1 MFIRRAE
8 LETRIKDVEQ
18 VKELLENLRSEI
30 LDDMD
35 DTGCTEF
42 APDEN
47 YSSRI
52 RDAAQEMN
60 SLVGYFLQVS

>member
-1 MFIRRAE
+1 MFITLAE
-8 LETRIKDVEQ
+8 LEVRIKDIEQ

-30 LDDMD
+30 LDD
-35 DTGCTEF
+35 TGCTEF

-47 YSSRI
+47 YSNQI